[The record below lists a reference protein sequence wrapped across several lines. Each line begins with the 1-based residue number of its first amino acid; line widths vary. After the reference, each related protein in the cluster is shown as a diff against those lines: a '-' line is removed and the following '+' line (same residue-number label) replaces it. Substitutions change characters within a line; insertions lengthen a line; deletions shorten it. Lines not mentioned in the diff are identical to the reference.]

1 MSEINEYQLRITGK
15 LNLPIKLEID
25 KTYDFTCKGLDIVG
39 SSDSSNNNGSVN
51 RCFKGVISELS
62 EINIL
67 NGKDIIRASKKKS
80 ASQRLRG
87 RAFVWCSEND
97 ATDAETFYQTI
108 TNKIINNFD
117 FIVEVLRD
125 K

>member
-1 MSEINEYQLRITGK
+1 MPEINEYQLRITGK

-39 SSDSSNNNGSVN
+39 SSDNSNNNGSVN
-51 RCFKGVISELS
+51 RCFKGVISEMS
-62 EINIL
+62 EMVIVG
-67 NGKDIIRASKKKS
+67 GKEIIRASKKKS

-87 RAFVWCSEND
+87 RAFIWCEEND
-97 ATDAETFYQTI
+97 MTSPEDFYQLI

-117 FIVEVLRD
+117 FIVEILRD